1 MMISGDVSAPPN
13 EDQRQYKALC
23 QKIRQQLMLATPET
37 LTQAFALALQDIKA
51 FVTASDAAE
60 EQRKSFLCGIIW
72 QPDGIAVNTRQLG
85 QMTGRTRSSINRLF
99 RLLGYEPVPI
109 DAQCAKAIADVA
121 PRMKSNP
128 SEYRQWTFRVRTE
141 PQPSDQETVD
151 LTGRDSVSDDTGQSS
166 EGEHQSHFISHD
178 FTDDGESDAFDFE

>member
-1 MMISGDVSAPPN
+1 MISGDVIAPPN

-23 QKIRQQLMLATPET
+23 QKIQQQLMLATPET
-37 LTQAFALALQDIKA
+37 LTQAFAMALQDIKT
-51 FVTASDAAE
+51 FVTASDTAE

-109 DAQCAKAIADVA
+109 AAQCAKVIADLA
-121 PRMKSNP
+121 PRMKRNA
-128 SEYRQWTFRVRTE
+128 SEYRQWTFRVRT
-141 PQPSDQETVD
+141 VD
-151 LTGRDSVSDDTGQSS
+151 LTGHDTVSDDTGQSS
-166 EGEHQSHFISHD
+166 EGENQSHFISHD
-178 FTDDGESDAFDFE
+178 FTDDGECDAFDFE